1 MFPASACSIYNLS
14 KSPEFWQNPSQ
25 FSFGTESNINL
36 HMIMFAWFNWAIL
49 MPSRRGY
56 IWLQISHM
64 ILHRNLDLGKRCLS
78 GAPHKC
84 QTIMSASRLI
94 FHYSGWNY
102 KRFVLTATSTGIE
115 EAWLESIY
123 KTCSATVTG
132 PLVREKEWQIYEIA
146 PGPLCTCTIREQ

>member
-1 MFPASACSIYNLS
+1 MQHLKSIKESRIL
-14 KSPEFWQNPSQ
+14 
-25 FSFGTESNINL
+25 TELVPILIQDRVRYQS
-36 HMIMFAWFNWAIL
+36 MIMFAWSNWAIL
-49 MPSRRGY
+49 LLSRRGY

-84 QTIMSASRLI
+84 ETIMSASRLM

-102 KRFVLTATSTGIE
+102 KRFVLTAKSTGIE
-115 EAWLESIY
+115 EVWLESIY
-123 KTCSATVTG
+123 KTCTATVTG

-146 PGPLCTCTIREQ
+146 PGPLCTGTIREQ